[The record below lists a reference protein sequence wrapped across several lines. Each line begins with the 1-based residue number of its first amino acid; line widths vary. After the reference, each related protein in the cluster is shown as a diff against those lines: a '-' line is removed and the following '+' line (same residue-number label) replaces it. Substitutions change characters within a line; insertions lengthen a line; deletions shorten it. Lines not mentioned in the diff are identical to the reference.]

1 MTDLPY
7 RDNTRPVIAMI
18 SPPEHIALLSLPM
31 LSLMR
36 VAHRLRGAALGV
48 IGALIPE
55 SGNALPLGRIQYTS
69 EAPHYVLP
77 GVRGRLRL
85 LGRLVRV
92 NRPWLLFTG
101 LSRALPGVFATAA
114 FGLMSS
120 DIWRVTL
127 YVGPLRD
134 AVFTLLSIRTPV
146 RLPGQSDTWAWQGNT
161 GRLIGP
167 DMRMRSRVPSA
178 RLMGSPGAGSHPG
191 ARSRRLPS

>member
-18 SPPEHIALLSLPM
+18 GPPEHIALLSLPM

-55 SGNALPLGRIQYTS
+55 SGNALPPGRIQYTS

-85 LGRLVRV
+85 LG
-92 NRPWLLFTG
+92 PH
-101 LSRALPGVFATAA
+101 FA
-114 FGLMSS
+114 
-120 DIWRVTL
+120 
-127 YVGPLRD
+127 
-134 AVFTLLSIRTPV
+134 
-146 RLPGQSDTWAWQGNT
+146 
-161 GRLIGP
+161 GR
-167 DMRMRSRVPSA
+167 RE
-178 RLMGSPGAGSHPG
+178 GSP
-191 ARSRRLPS
+191 